1 MDTSSANASESRRD
15 SSAASESQ
23 DKQEVFSSGPLKR
36 VVLADADSVNSATLL
51 KLWKEQD
58 RYLDQLEAK
67 FQEESAGLRDLEVK
81 SRSDGARREQLLA
94 MRLQVKEQE
103 IQELS
108 NQVSELKAAQVP
120 STTQLR
126 STLVDPGVNVIIRQL
141 QKELEDARKK
151 QQETQEEL
159 NAWKF
164 TPDSATGKRLMS
176 KCRQLIQ
183 ENEEIGKMISG
194 GRLAK
199 LEGELAMQ
207 RTLCE
212 EMKKNQLEMDEFVQ
226 ELDEDVEGMQVRS
239 PLDSLSAGEAGS
251 HLTLQNFIFP
261 QSTVYLLQQQLKEA
275 KERIKELEGTEDQNR
290 SILRIADDNQS
301 MAEEETKESKSE
313 ETQPLKKEPCAEA
326 NETDD
331 PNESDPTEQVMAD
344 HKPEVEDE
352 KVAEEKEDKFVPK
365 REQDDEDDECG
376 EEEEAAEEKAT
387 PSRGKK
393 AAATTSPKAAPTTP
407 TRRTRGQKREPTS
420 PSPKGR
426 ASSSSPAGGRP
437 KRRRAPPQRFT
448 NADGNEEGEEEEA
461 VESK

>member
-1 MDTSSANASESRRD
+1 MDISTANASESRRD
-15 SSAASESQ
+15 SSAASECQMSSAQ

-36 VVLADADSVNSATLL
+36 VVLADADSVNPETLL
-51 KLWKEQD
+51 ALWKEQD
-58 RYLDQLEAK
+58 RYLDQLDAK
-67 FQEESAGLRDLEVK
+67 FQEDSVVLRDLEVK
-81 SRSDGARREQLLA
+81 RARREQLLA

-126 STLVDPGVNVIIRQL
+126 STLVDPGVNVIIKQL
-141 QKELEDARKK
+141 QKELEEARKK

-159 NAWKF
+159 SAWKF

-239 PLDSLSAGEAGS
+239 TWPLLAFPSQSFYISGS
-251 HLTLQNFIFP
+251 HLTQSIFNFIVP
-261 QSTVYLLQQQLKEA
+261 
-275 KERIKELEGTEDQNR
+275 LEHGLPTAAAIEGGQGTNKRARGYEGACHPDHQDLRECPHVGGRDNR
-290 SILRIADDNQS
+290 GQ
-301 MAEEETKESKSE
+301 
-313 ETQPLKKEPCAEA
+313 
-326 NETDD
+326 
-331 PNESDPTEQVMAD
+331 
-344 HKPEVEDE
+344 
-352 KVAEEKEDKFVPK
+352 
-365 REQDDEDDECG
+365 
-376 EEEEAAEEKAT
+376 
-387 PSRGKK
+387 SRGK
-393 AAATTSPKAAPTTP
+393 SD
-407 TRRTRGQKREPTS
+407 R
-420 PSPKGR
+420 
-426 ASSSSPAGGRP
+426 
-437 KRRRAPPQRFT
+437 
-448 NADGNEEGEEEEA
+448 EEGTLC
-461 VESK
+461 

>member
-1 MDTSSANASESRRD
+1 MDISSSNAGDSRRD
-15 SSAASESQ
+15 SSAAPESQ
-23 DKQEVFSSGPLKR
+23 MSAPDKQEVFSSGPLKR
-36 VVLADADSVNSATLL
+36 VVLADADSVNSVTLL
-51 KLWKEQD
+51 ALWKEQD
-58 RYLDQLEAK
+58 RFLDQLEAK
-67 FQEESAGLRDLEVK
+67 FQEDSAALRDLEVK
-81 SRSDGARREQLLA
+81 NRTDGARREQLLA

-141 QKELEDARKK
+141 QKELEEARKK

-159 NAWKF
+159 SAWKF

-239 PLDSLSAGEAGS
+239 TWPLLAFPSQSFYISGS
-251 HLTLQNFIFP
+251 HLTQSIFNFIVP
-261 QSTVYLLQQQLKEA
+261 LEHGLPTAAAIEGGQGTNKRARGY
-275 KERIKELEGTEDQNR
+275 EGTCHPDHQDLRECPHVGGRDNR
-290 SILRIADDNQS
+290 GQ
-301 MAEEETKESKSE
+301 
-313 ETQPLKKEPCAEA
+313 
-326 NETDD
+326 
-331 PNESDPTEQVMAD
+331 
-344 HKPEVEDE
+344 
-352 KVAEEKEDKFVPK
+352 
-365 REQDDEDDECG
+365 
-376 EEEEAAEEKAT
+376 
-387 PSRGKK
+387 SRGK
-393 AAATTSPKAAPTTP
+393 SD
-407 TRRTRGQKREPTS
+407 R
-420 PSPKGR
+420 
-426 ASSSSPAGGRP
+426 
-437 KRRRAPPQRFT
+437 
-448 NADGNEEGEEEEA
+448 EEGTLC
-461 VESK
+461 

>member
-1 MDTSSANASESRRD
+1 MDISTANASESRRD
-15 SSAASESQ
+15 SSAASECQMSSAQ

-36 VVLADADSVNSATLL
+36 VVLADADSVNPETLL
-51 KLWKEQD
+51 ALWKEQD
-58 RYLDQLEAK
+58 RYLDQLDAK
-67 FQEESAGLRDLEVK
+67 FQEDSVVLRDLEVK
-81 SRSDGARREQLLA
+81 RARREQLLA

-126 STLVDPGVNVIIRQL
+126 STLVDPGVNVIIKQL
-141 QKELEDARKK
+141 QKELEEARKK

-159 NAWKF
+159 SAWKF

-239 PLDSLSAGEAGS
+239 TWPLLAFPSQSFYISGS
-251 HLTLQNFIFP
+251 HLTQSIFNFIVP
-261 QSTVYLLQQQLKEA
+261 LEHGLPTAAAIEGGQGTNKRARGY
-275 KERIKELEGTEDQNR
+275 EGTCHPDHQDLRECPHVGGRDNR
-290 SILRIADDNQS
+290 GQ
-301 MAEEETKESKSE
+301 
-313 ETQPLKKEPCAEA
+313 
-326 NETDD
+326 
-331 PNESDPTEQVMAD
+331 
-344 HKPEVEDE
+344 
-352 KVAEEKEDKFVPK
+352 
-365 REQDDEDDECG
+365 
-376 EEEEAAEEKAT
+376 
-387 PSRGKK
+387 SRGK
-393 AAATTSPKAAPTTP
+393 SD
-407 TRRTRGQKREPTS
+407 R
-420 PSPKGR
+420 
-426 ASSSSPAGGRP
+426 
-437 KRRRAPPQRFT
+437 
-448 NADGNEEGEEEEA
+448 EEGTLC
-461 VESK
+461 

>member
-81 SRSDGARREQLLA
+81 SRSDGDRREQLLA

-226 ELDEDVEGMQVRS
+226 ELDEDVEGMQ
-239 PLDSLSAGEAGS
+239 
-251 HLTLQNFIFP
+251 
-261 QSTVYLLQQQLKEA
+261 STVYLLQQQLKEGA
-275 KERIKELEGTEDQNR
+275 ASALHQRRWERGGR
-290 SILRIADDNQS
+290 RGGGGR
-301 MAEEETKESKSE
+301 
-313 ETQPLKKEPCAEA
+313 
-326 NETDD
+326 
-331 PNESDPTEQVMAD
+331 EQVSSAR
-344 HKPEVEDE
+344 
-352 KVAEEKEDKFVPK
+352 AISK
-365 REQDDEDDECG
+365 R
-376 EEEEAAEEKAT
+376 
-387 PSRGKK
+387 
-393 AAATTSPKAAPTTP
+393 
-407 TRRTRGQKREPTS
+407 
-420 PSPKGR
+420 
-426 ASSSSPAGGRP
+426 
-437 KRRRAPPQRFT
+437 
-448 NADGNEEGEEEEA
+448 
-461 VESK
+461 